1 MTRIILVVSSGA
13 LFGLGL
19 CVSQMVNPAKVLA
32 FLDLT
37 GAWDPSLALVMLGAV
52 GVAAVGFPLAMT
64 MRKPLFGGTFPAP
77 SIPQMDGKLIFGAL
91 IFGIGWG
98 IVGFCPGPAIA
109 SLVYGSPKSWLFLA
123 SMVGGMLAAR
133 PLLQRTSR

>member
-1 MTRIILVVSSGA
+1 MVVSSGA

-32 FLDLT
+32 FLDFA

-52 GVAAVGFPLAMT
+52 GIAAVGFPLAMT
-64 MRKPLFGGTFPAP
+64 MPKPLFGETFPTP
-77 SIPQMDGKLIFGAL
+77 SILQIDGKLIFGAL

-98 IVGFCPGPAIA
+98 VVGFCPGPAIA

-123 SMVGGMLAAR
+123 SMVGGMVAAR
-133 PLLQRTSR
+133 PLLQRSRR

>member
-1 MTRIILVVSSGA
+1 
-13 LFGLGL
+13 
-19 CVSQMVNPAKVLA
+19 MVNPAKVLA

-64 MRKPLFGGTFPAP
+64 MPKPLFGETFAVP
-77 SIPQMDGKLIFGAL
+77 SIFQMDGKLIFGAL

-123 SMVGGMLAAR
+123 SMIGGMVVAR
-133 PLLQRTSR
+133 PFLQRTAR